1 MKKLIL
7 FITISSLFA
16 MNGFGQTDSS
26 INSDLRALITP
37 LKKAACPAPFHF
49 DMVAHLTDEKFYK
62 PVVLDTTSTLNW
74 RAIHFE
80 MFQASFTPNILPP
93 DTFISNGIDQMARMD
108 KVPLGLLDLDF
119 NMFRS
124 NVFDSVNFGRWFFW
138 DNDSIWDNNLRID
151 EPYEL
156 NTINPGRGTCLEIFQ
171 FSPLIETS
179 HFRNVTFTIDPGNF
193 FFYNN
198 TFSSN
203 VLPHPNPH
211 TFQIDFKDG
220 LGWRDFDPFVY
231 QEIQIVYPTR
241 GTKNIA
247 ARVIVDGIPIKFSI
261 STFEVLTDELMVL
274 PDFVIENDFLTAGV
288 FRGCNNDSLLKPFI
302 YLEGIDIGEIRNVP
316 LIFNQMIRNETLIML
331 HNYDYDYVVVS
342 WKNSTIDM
350 RENAQGVV
358 QLIDQLKTMSDTTHQ
373 FVVMGES
380 MGGVIGRFALTFME
394 TSAYRSK
401 NPADSVFFRQ
411 HRLHNTR
418 LFISYDA
425 PHQGANIPLA
435 VQQFNEWIYTVPRPL
450 LRSAFL
456 LSDIL
461 RNTDALSKSF
471 LKRDA
476 IRQLLITHAHTR
488 DASGCYTAHA
498 KRDSFMND
506 LIAMNP
512 ATGGYPSQCKLVA
525 MSNGLMDGNG
535 QAGFRNRVILPNER
549 LLQLDYHLN
558 VRIFRLIPIPLI
570 EINDAVWRGNPNGA
584 GNIIDIPLRW
594 NMFGKLR
601 GCLTNIFRRNTS
613 PCNILSIGLPY
624 NLNACNVEALD
635 PEPGGKYPGASMFIN
650 GNTAAHNS
658 SSNIW
663 VWNHVLDINP
673 LTGSIFMR
681 AQAGVFFPTRI
692 TLNGEADIADFCFIP
707 MQSALDYRG
716 FDQFGNALPQNHDIL
731 NTPVGTNM
739 TRTPFHVIV
748 GQLTDNTCFPNPN
761 GFGGCRNFSHLAM
774 RNPEFGTG
782 GAYLQ
787 DLSWLTREIGEEE
800 MRLDNMTI
808 AREGIYQARNIL
820 NAGKG
825 EGDFY
830 RYLNHGPNAGANFY
844 NGMYSDSLRFII
856 KAFDAGELRFAAGTE
871 IRLRPGFESRR
882 GSNFRARIKLMNV
895 CDLTRDEI
903 RGIFS
908 APFMQK
914 EELEIDQQNLIKNPC
929 LIYPNPSNGIINIK
943 SEGIKNVKIYSLQGQ
958 LLYNANFKNININ
971 SLQANI
977 SNSGL
982 LLIEVTT
989 SNGFFRNKIILN
1001 NN

>member
-1 MKKLIL
+1 MKKFIL
-7 FITISSLFA
+7 FSILSLTIS
-16 MNGFGQTDSS
+16 MTGFGQIDSS
-26 INSDLRALITP
+26 INGDLRALITP
-37 LKKAACPAPFHF
+37 LKRAACPAPFHF

-62 PVVLDTTSTLNW
+62 PIVLDTTSTLNW

-93 DTFISNGIDQMARMD
+93 DTFISDGIDQMAKID
-108 KVPLGLLDLDF
+108 KVPLGLIDLDF
-119 NMFRS
+119 NMFRTDA
-124 NVFDSVNFGRWFFW
+124 FDSTNFGRWFFW
-138 DNDSIWDNNLRID
+138 DNDSIWDNDLRMD

-156 NTINPGRGTCLEIFQ
+156 NTLNPGRGTCLEIFQ

-203 VLPHPNPH
+203 VLPHPSPH

-220 LGWRDFDPFVY
+220 LGWRNFDPFVY
-231 QEIQIVYPTR
+231 QEISIIYPTR
-241 GTKNIA
+241 GIKNIA

-274 PDFVIENDFLTAGV
+274 PDFVTENEFLKAGV

-302 YLEGIDIGEIRNVP
+302 YLEGIDIAETRNVP
-316 LIFNQMIRNETLIML
+316 LIFNQMIRDETLIML

-350 RENAQGVV
+350 RDNAQGVV

-380 MGGVIGRFALTFME
+380 MGGVVGRFALTFME
-394 TSAYRSK
+394 TPAYRSK
-401 NPADSVFFRQ
+401 APADSAFFRQ

-450 LRSAFL
+450 IRTAFL

-461 RNTDALSKSF
+461 RNTDAMSKNF

-498 KRDSFMND
+498 KRDEFMD
-506 LIAMNP
+506 ELIGMNP

-558 VRIFRLIPIPLI
+558 IRIFRLIPIPLV
-570 EINDAVWRGNPNGA
+570 EINNAVWRGNPNGA
-584 GNIIDIPLRW
+584 GNVINIPLRW
-594 NMFGKLR
+594 NVFGRLR
-601 GCLTNIFRRNTS
+601 GCLTNIFRRRTS
-613 PCNILSIGLPY
+613 PCNILGVGLPY
-624 NLNACNVEALD
+624 NLDACNVEAFD
-635 PEPGGKYPGASMFIN
+635 PEPGGKYPAASMFIN
-650 GNTAAHNS
+650 GNTAANNS
-658 SSNIW
+658 SSNW
-663 VWNHVLDINP
+663 FVWRHVIDINP
-673 LTGSIFMR
+673 INGTIFMR
-681 AQAGVFFPTRI
+681 AQAGLFFPTRV

-716 FDQFGNALPQNHDIL
+716 FDQFGNVLPQNHDIL
-731 NTPVGTNM
+731 NTAVGTNM

-748 GQLTDNTCFPNPN
+748 GQLTNNFCFPNPN
-761 GFGGCRNFSHLAM
+761 FGGGCSNFQHLDM
-774 RNPEFGTG
+774 RNTEFGTG
-782 GAYLQ
+782 GPFLQ

-820 NAGKG
+820 NAGNDENDLYDYPTHGFRNGLLG
-825 EGDFY
+825 ED
-830 RYLNHGPNAGANFY
+830 
-844 NGMYSDSLRFII
+844 GMHSDSQRFII
-856 KAFDAGELRFAAGTE
+856 NAFDVGEVRFAAGTE

-882 GSNFRARIKLMNV
+882 GSNFRARIELMNV
-895 CDLTRDEI
+895 CLLTRDEI

-908 APFMQK
+908 APFQQE
-914 EELEIDQQNLIKNPC
+914 EELGIDQENTIKNSC
-929 LIYPNPSNGIINIK
+929 TIFPNPTNGIINIK

-958 LLYNANFKNININ
+958 LLYEGNFDNANTVT
-971 SLQANI
+971 LQPNI
-977 SNSGL
+977 SNTGL

-989 SNGFFRNKIILN
+989 SNGIFRNKLILN